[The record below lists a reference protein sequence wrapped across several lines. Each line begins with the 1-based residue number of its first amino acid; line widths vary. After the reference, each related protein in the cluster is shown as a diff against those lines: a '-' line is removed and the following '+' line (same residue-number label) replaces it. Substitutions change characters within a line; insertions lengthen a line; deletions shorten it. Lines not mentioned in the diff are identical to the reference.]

1 MKHSIVRSI
10 EGLYEDRTLELVRI
24 AIRKGFKPI
33 DIFNWLQT
41 GMERVG
47 KLYES
52 SDYFIADLIF
62 AGIIFQEVMELEEL
76 KEITKVTPKNKIGWL
91 LLFSV
96 FGDCHDIGKNI
107 FGSFARTAG
116 FELIDLGTDVSL
128 YQVIE
133 AIETVKPDIIG
144 MSGMQQ
150 ETIYEMRAV
159 VCELVNR
166 RIRDDYRVIIG
177 GAVIDEK
184 AAQIVGADFATKD
197 VMTGV
202 EKCKLWMIEKTG
214 KKNNDK

>member
-1 MKHSIVRSI
+1 
-10 EGLYEDRTLELVRI
+10 
-24 AIRKGFKPI
+24 
-33 DIFNWLQT
+33 
-41 GMERVG
+41 
-47 KLYES
+47 
-52 SDYFIADLIF
+52 
-62 AGIIFQEVMELEEL
+62 MELEEL
-76 KEITKVTPKNKIGWL
+76 KEVTKVTPKNKIGRL

-128 YQVIE
+128 YQVME
-133 AIETVKPDIIG
+133 AIETAKPDIIG

-166 RIRDDYRVIIG
+166 GIRDDFRVIIG

-214 KKNNDK
+214 KKNNDR

>member
-1 MKHSIVRSI
+1 
-10 EGLYEDRTLELVRI
+10 
-24 AIRKGFKPI
+24 
-33 DIFNWLQT
+33 
-41 GMERVG
+41 
-47 KLYES
+47 
-52 SDYFIADLIF
+52 
-62 AGIIFQEVMELEEL
+62 MELEEL
-76 KEITKVTPKNKIGWL
+76 KEITKITPKNKIGKL

-116 FELIDLGTDVSL
+116 FELVDLGTDVSL
-128 YQVIE
+128 YQVME
-133 AIETVKPDIIG
+133 AIETAKPDIIG

-159 VCELVNR
+159 VCELVSR
-166 RIRDDYRVIIG
+166 GIRDDFRVIIG

-202 EKCKLWMIEKTG
+202 EKCRLWMIDKTG
-214 KKNNDK
+214 MKK

>member
-1 MKHSIVRSI
+1 MKQSIVRSI

-47 KLYES
+47 KLYET

-62 AGIIFQEVMELEEL
+62 AGIIFQEVMELDEL
-76 KEITKVTPKNKIGWL
+76 KEITKVTPKNKIGRL

-96 FGDCHDIGKNI
+96 LGDCHDIGKNI

-116 FELIDLGTDVSL
+116 FEVIDLGTDVSL
-128 YQVIE
+128 YQVME

-144 MSGMQQ
+144 LSGMQQ

-159 VCELVNR
+159 VCELISR
-166 RIRDDYRVIIG
+166 GIRDHYKIIIG

-184 AAQIVGADFATKD
+184 AGEIVGADFATKD

-202 EKCKLWMIEKTG
+202 EKCKLWMVEKSTQ
-214 KKNNDK
+214 KNNSK

>member
-1 MKHSIVRSI
+1 MKQSIVRSI

-33 DIFNWLQT
+33 DIFHWLQI

-47 KLYES
+47 KLYET

-62 AGIIFQEVMELEEL
+62 AGIIFQEVMELDEL
-76 KEITKVTPKNKIGWL
+76 KEITKTAPKNKIGKL

-96 FGDCHDIGKNI
+96 FGDCHNIGKNI

-116 FELIDLGTDVSL
+116 FEVVDLGTDTSL
-128 YQVIE
+128 YQVME
-133 AIETVKPDIIG
+133 AIETVEPDIIA

-159 VCELVNR
+159 ACELITR
-166 RIRDDYRVIIG
+166 GIRDDYRIIIG

-184 AAQIVGADFATKD
+184 AGQIVGADFATKD
-197 VMTGV
+197 VMAGV
-202 EKCKLWMIEKTG
+202 EKCKLWMTEKSAQ
-214 KKNNDK
+214 KNNSK